1 VFIANVNNTSDKQ
14 LSPVSLLP
22 TINIA
27 SVFSLTWI
35 FIDFEDTGNEFITGN
50 NSTGNN

>member
-22 TINIA
+22 TLNIA
-27 SVFSLTWI
+27 SVFALTWI
-35 FIDFEDTGNEFITGN
+35 FIDYEDTGY
-50 NSTGNN
+50 